1 MDSLNG
7 CTGGSTSDACMQ
19 EVTAGVSKVV
29 KKTLKPNESKG
40 AGKGG
45 GKTGGKSGDNNSGKN
60 AGKKLE
66 TVENDVGDGLVK
78 EWENFSV
85 QKPAAVNQ

>member
-7 CTGGSTSDACMQ
+7 CTGGSASDACMQ

-29 KKTLKPNESKG
+29 KKALKPNK
-40 AGKGG
+40 
-45 GKTGGKSGDNNSGKN
+45 NSGTN

-66 TVENDVGDGLVK
+66 TVKDDVGDGLVK